1 MYVGGVH
8 FVLLYILVKL
18 IMLFIFI
25 ILIHRYPEFYR
36 FTLSSHLS
44 GSGLNVKFTSN
55 FTNRLFSP
63 IGDNNNDDNDEI
75 YHVEY
80 PSLCLASIASR
91 FIINS
96 IKDQT
101 LNNNNNNDDNLSL
114 HHHHLL
120 HVELSEKEENHYLL
134 VTNANI
140 MESLYSLDI
149 AMDNMFTVWEAFTG
163 RRSWFGRRLMKLKS
177 VYIKHR
183 VREFLF
189 VCLFVYIRVKCII
202 YLIDFLFSD

>member
-1 MYVGGVH
+1 MWGGH

-63 IGDNNNDDNDEI
+63 IGDNDNDEI

-101 LNNNNNNDDNLSL
+101 LNNNNNNDDNLSP

-120 HVELSEKEENHYLL
+120 HVELSEKEENHFLL

-183 VREFLF
+183 VSGFF
-189 VCLFVYIRVKCII
+189 VCLFILGLSV
-202 YLIDFLFSD
+202 